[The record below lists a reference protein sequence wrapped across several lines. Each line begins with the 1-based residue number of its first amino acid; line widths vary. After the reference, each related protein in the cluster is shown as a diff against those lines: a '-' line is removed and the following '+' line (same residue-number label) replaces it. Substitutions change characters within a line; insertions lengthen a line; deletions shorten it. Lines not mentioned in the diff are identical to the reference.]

1 MTKTAEGR
9 GKKKPQTKQN
19 KTLQERKKS
28 SPQTLAT
35 FKRREEL
42 NSAARCFTGGCMP
55 KERIGIDLSVLNM
68 HRTGEQIQSERKTE
82 SNCESIRKTRTIEEV
97 MQP

>member
-1 MTKTAEGR
+1 
-9 GKKKPQTKQN
+9 
-19 KTLQERKKS
+19 
-28 SPQTLAT
+28 
-35 FKRREEL
+35 
-42 NSAARCFTGGCMP
+42 MP